1 MVTHRTTL
9 VKHADKMLV
18 LEGGRAKHYGSKA
31 QVMQAMNAGG
41 AQVVPMTRNVG

>member
-18 LEGGRAKHYGSKA
+18 LDAGRAKHYGPKA

-41 AQVVPMTRNVG
+41 AQVVPMARNVG